1 MRWLKRGL
9 FLVLLLTPLYLFHKP
24 ILEAY
29 AEWFIIDNATKG
41 ADAILILAGGVET
54 RPPKAIEL
62 YRQGYAPRVLL
73 TQEKRQNSRYA
84 HIVKSE
90 PELMRAIL
98 RYEQV
103 PAEFLP
109 TLNDGVTSTFDEAY
123 DLAAYA
129 KQYDLQRIIIV
140 TSDFHTR
147 RALFAFEK
155 VLRQQGV
162 TLTVEMAAASN
173 DVYNPQNWWATEAG
187 LRSYVTE
194 FFKFLVYL
202 VSSQNLVGI
211 KEG

>member
-1 MRWLKRGL
+1 VSWLKKIL
-9 FLVLLLTPLYLFHKP
+9 FLALLLTPLYLFHQP
-24 ILEAY
+24 LLQAY
-29 AEWFIIDNATKG
+29 AQWFIIDNATKG

-73 TQEKRQNSRYA
+73 TQEKRQNSKYA

-90 PELMRAIL
+90 PELMKAIL
-98 RYEQV
+98 AYEKV

-129 KQYDLQRIIIV
+129 KQHKLRRIIIV

-162 TLTVEMAAASN
+162 ELSVEMAAASN
-173 DVYNPQNWWATEAG
+173 AVYNPQNWWSTEAG
-187 LRSYVTE
+187 LRNYVTE

-202 VSSQNLVGI
+202 VSNQNVQGI
-211 KEG
+211 TEG